1 MAGKDD
7 PEYFAKILVIIGG
20 AIGTYAGIDMLISL
34 DWWGIGVLLLGL
46 AALASAVKPG
56 RPIPLNIVITVPIG
70 IIMVV
75 LTWLVW
81 TIAGGILVIIGG
93 ILLAID

>member
-7 PEYFAKILVIIGG
+7 PEYLAKIFVIIGG
-20 AIGTYAGIDMLISL
+20 AIGLYAGIDKLISL
-34 DWWGIGVLLLGL
+34 DWWGILMLLLGL
-46 AALASAVKPG
+46 AALASGVKPG

-70 IIMVV
+70 IIMVI
-75 LTWLVW
+75 LTWLGW
-81 TIAGGILVIIGG
+81 TIAGGILVTIGG